1 MTVYVFRGGQ
11 YVNKRTGEPMLSE
24 GERAKPIAAP
34 MVVSDLPAYKSPLG
48 DGVVDG
54 RYARREHFK
63 RTNTREVDPSEWKRT
78 SENFQSSKAEKQAI
92 ADAWR
97 AGNDIKRGTA

>member
-1 MTVYVFRGGQ
+1 MTVYVFRDGQ

-24 GERAKPIAAP
+24 GERARPIAAP
-34 MVVSDLPAYKSPLG
+34 MVVSDLPAYRSPLG

-54 RYARREHFK
+54 RSARREHFK
-63 RTNTREVDPSEWKRT
+63 RTNTREVDPSEWKQR

-92 ADAWR
+92 ADNWR
-97 AGNDIKRGTA
+97 AGTDIKRGTA